1 MYIIPLLAAAC
12 AIFGVILEMATHEK
26 PAQLLQ
32 YFTIQSNLI
41 AGIAAIVYL
50 LWQQPLMAQFLQAS
64 ILWMLVTGIIFH
76 AMISKFYKP
85 TGLKLVSNHLTHTL
99 APLLFFATL
108 FTLKNSSASPIM
120 WISYP
125 LVYTAFWMV
134 YGLFTDYYPYWF
146 LRPNKPYPDGM
157 GSYTKVFGF
166 IVAMT
171 LGFLSLGSLV
181 GLMS

>member
-1 MYIIPLLAAAC
+1 MYIIPALAAIC
-12 AIFGVILEMATHEK
+12 AIVGVILEMITHDK

-41 AGIAAIVYL
+41 AGIAALVYL
-50 LWQQPLMAQFLQAS
+50 LWPQPIASQFLQAS

-76 AMISKFYKP
+76 TMISKFYKP
-85 TGLKLVSNHLTHTL
+85 TGLKLVSNHLTHTF

-108 FTLKNSSASPIM
+108 FTLNNTTTSPIM

-134 YGLFTDYYPYWF
+134 YGYFIDYYPYWF
-146 LRPNKPYPDGM
+146 LRPNKPYPEGM

-166 IVAMT
+166 VVAMT
-171 LGFLSLGSLV
+171 VGFLSLGSLV
-181 GLMS
+181 GLLN